1 MRVLCIAPNFQ
12 LNIGTK
18 CQFSIHPLLK
28 KPANNRALCEMILW
42 CKKISISRSWEYVK
56 NGPPAKGALW
66 LLKGSFQS
74 LHWHHNIWIQFRNR
88 CISNMQILSGKGLV
102 IVLAPFIVAEIFK
115 WILCHVYGKITKSV
129 RSTSFLWEMKKKRGL
144 WKVSFSS

>member
-28 KPANNRALCEMILW
+28 KLANNRALCEMILW

-102 IVLAPFIVAEIFK
+102 IVLAPFIVARYFKMNTMPRLWKDYQICAVYFFFMGNEKKTRAMKGFIFK
-115 WILCHVYGKITKSV
+115 
-129 RSTSFLWEMKKKRGL
+129 
-144 WKVSFSS
+144 